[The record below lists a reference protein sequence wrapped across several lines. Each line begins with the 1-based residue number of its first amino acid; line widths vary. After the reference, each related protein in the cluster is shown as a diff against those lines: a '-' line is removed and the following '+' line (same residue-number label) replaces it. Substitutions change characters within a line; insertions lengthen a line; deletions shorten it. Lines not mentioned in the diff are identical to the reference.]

1 MPEVTDAMAHLAK
14 DVRFCFPLV
23 GAILTGL
30 VLLTFKDLGT
40 YQQLA
45 PILVVYTLGATLFSW
60 AQATGV
66 YLADDCWKARNAP
79 GDAAQIAQ
87 RHWMCAKSWISIVAF
102 LLQCAWIGFVGY
114 IMRRHGIL

>member
-1 MPEVTDAMAHLAK
+1 MSENTDAMAHLAK

-23 GAILTGL
+23 GAILAGL

-66 YLADDCWKARNAP
+66 YLADDRWKARNAP
-79 GDAAQIAQ
+79 GDGDQIAQ
-87 RHWMCAKSWISIVAF
+87 RHWMCAKFWISFVV
-102 LLQCAWIGFVGY
+102 LVLQSAWIG
-114 IMRRHGIL
+114 